1 MTSPRTSGTTGRDSP
16 NPIFNEPFQF
26 DEQKFSNY
34 ASNPEKQELYVFNW
48 LSNLERELKKTDKE
62 TMKTCQ
68 ASLEKQLLKFIS
80 LASPKPHRPIR
91 QLIAR
96 CFVIIY
102 IKGDSR
108 TLFDTITA
116 LQSIVSAGKN
126 VGEKDSKLAS
136 LHCIGIISK
145 TIGNRILSLFP
156 ETIGICL
163 KVMKNAANPLII
175 RLEAINTMTRALGGS
190 AKGATELLVKDMIKQ
205 LKSGLSDKAMIIKVA
220 TIECMCAIAKYTYEQ
235 YPITQSELEQ
245 LLSMM
250 FKVLEGSNQ
259 IIRRSVA
266 SYIAILLSGTQDE
279 VDFLASSMLPKNS
292 TSHSNTSQ
300 NPGSPTIIQSPE
312 HIRASFSVEEML
324 SHLSSIYNKQSSTR
338 EMRSAIILAYAA
350 LFIKLGTT
358 YVESNYAIITRHLL
372 KELLSHPRNL
382 NSRYEALNVREHCG
396 LLLREVIGSR
406 LLSEQGQV
414 TAVRELINS
423 WVKQWSGQNQNEPS
437 KLSLVCAVNEISGLL
452 LDLGGAASTVL
463 DVLVEPL
470 VALLSHTS
478 YTVQIS
484 TAWCLRCL
492 CYSLPVKLSEL
503 IIKVLALVNKDLNN
517 LTNQSAPQDLPK
529 RILGHVY
536 GLAALLSV
544 VPARP
549 LDVSFELSARVFS
562 LATQLIKSSAN
573 KDHAIA
579 SVQIQVAWTLISSL
593 MCLGPNFVK
602 LHLPQLLLLW
612 KTALPKLTSKESIT
626 SRTEAE
632 WTFMY
637 HVRECV
643 LSAMLSC
650 IMHNSKLITPD
661 VAKRLSAL
669 LYNTLTF
676 ILSTPTSFSNT
687 NTPNGSTTSIIPQ
700 LPSSA
705 SLKFSDRETSL
716 KRRLLQCFAALRPVS
731 SYDNI
736 SAQLL
741 KFCLSYF
748 ADPEK
753 YLGSAITAA
762 IAAVSGSFTSVWTA
776 GDECAFGVASR
787 LQGMNIDI
795 ANDVQNENNGRVAT
809 KDWLNRDLV
818 ESRLENQLE
827 QPIIGAPEH
836 DSLRIYTVN
845 WVSSFNSDS
854 LSLPKPVPAVTSLVD
869 YSIELFALVFPLQN
883 ASLQESYLE
892 QLIKAVR
899 HPKLEKSPGR
909 KMAVQVNMV
918 ICLLAIFKNIMNV
931 SGRKGENSVPALADK
946 KVGALAM
953 ELLQE
958 AIVHPDAYLRNAACE
973 ALGRLLNVVGGNMVP
988 TQMQLLV
995 DQVVNNRDPDTRA
1008 GSALALGSIYSYVG
1022 GLAASGHLKT
1032 LVGILLSLSNDPHPV
1047 VHFWA
1052 LYALAKIV
1060 ESAGPMFSQYVK
1072 STLGIIAKLY
1082 MADTHEPGSGSVGTT
1097 NVGLGLSAYQQFGKI
1112 IYGIIGVLGPEL
1124 QINSK
1129 IRDLCLNLMIELR
1142 NDDEQLVV
1150 VESIRCLHH
1159 FTMFAQQYV
1168 DLPRLVAFL
1177 QFQFSSMNLPLKE
1190 VAITCLYQLVQR
1202 DAKYIFEIAVSGLD
1216 NQLFSLLD
1224 TDPTVYGVK
1233 DIVKSWLNQTA
1244 LDSPSTWVELC
1255 RKIMSKTGSV
1265 ASAGAPIEP
1274 PSLDIIE
1281 EDMGDVG
1288 DDDGFVIDQSVV
1300 NTVVDTSQR
1309 VQNIVKS
1316 NQQAQEIPPRWRTQ
1330 LFALQCLRQVVEVI
1344 HLSGDKRHFDLAVAK
1359 KDKQSGKDY
1368 LVLRVADLI
1377 KMAFTAS
1384 TAVVSEMRLEGL
1396 TVLRDVIE
1404 KFAATPDPDFEEAA
1418 LLEQYQAQIGAAL
1431 TPAFTAESSP
1441 EILSA
1446 AVKVCA
1452 VFVGSGIVKELYR
1465 MGRILRLLTTALEK
1479 CKDNLSVTEVGD
1491 VKNFSPHAA
1500 IMVKLSVL
1508 NAWAELQVASI
1519 KQTYLVQVVQ
1529 PNLTLLCPLWVSAL
1543 KEYARVQIE
1552 TDITD
1557 AQVNVVGT
1565 GSLQNSQTEVFDSMY
1580 SGLTREVILPYYNK
1594 SWLTILGAVASLVEN
1609 KNNYIISALND
1620 EKCEPDDS
1628 IGLENEFQSFE
1639 DFGNSDDFSNE
1650 FESFS
1655 EEETPENKK
1664 NSAKYFF
1671 ILFGLCVEALSNT
1684 FGGSVRN
1691 SGVSN
1696 NAENQKIVQTCVN
1709 ALKSFLR
1716 PIVAGQNFL
1725 EKPIFIE
1732 LINLFD
1738 RLLLTE
1744 GFQVQLDIIQIIKN
1758 IIQDYGSTY
1767 ISEDLNKTTTIVNGE
1782 RDDKSNS
1789 EGFFG
1794 NNDISETI
1802 LFRILKLLINVF
1814 FQKIPSLI
1822 DQSEMRRVFSLPQ
1835 GDARGQTTRET
1846 TVLLIFTL
1854 EAFTS
1859 LVSIIPSKFK
1869 IDLISVAFHIYISIL
1884 HDSRFQEELVPRVL
1898 VNIKSLCS
1906 NLESQFEDLFENFSR
1921 IIQLTISSNLIKI
1934 NSLLKSPDV
1943 LNEVD
1948 ISIIKNSMLATALLF
1963 TSCPKS
1969 CVQFY
1974 VLQEEFANILNKVL
1988 YADNHTIIIT
1998 SLQCIRTLVLF
2009 SFKLSELPSSSNDI
2023 VSSKEISNNFTKIL
2037 IPHTVSFIKNMND
2050 NYVNKVFSE
2059 ESTSLLN
2066 VMEESIKTLLTINT
2080 VIPDSQK
2087 TIIMRITL
2095 PVLIYLLAEPPL
2107 EKYLEESPKGLPAF
2121 HTISVTHLL
2130 SLAGLQP
2137 QNFKEVVTFL
2147 PPNPKSKLEAAIRF
2161 NVLQQQQQQQKLQ
2174 EEKKRKYNERVE
2186 LTKGPSI
2193 SLKSDFS
2200 GFA

>member
-1 MTSPRTSGTTGRDSP
+1 MTSPRISGTTGRDSP

-34 ASNPEKQELYVFNW
+34 AANPEKQELYVFNW

-62 TMKTCQ
+62 TLKTCQ

-116 LQSIVSAGKN
+116 LQSIVSAGKG

-163 KVMKNAANPLII
+163 KVIKNAANVSI
-175 RLEAINTMTRALGGS
+175 EAINTMTRGLEGS
-190 AKGATELLVKDMIKQ
+190 AKGVTELLVKDMIKQ
-205 LKSGLSDKAMIIKVA
+205 LKSGLNDKAMIIKVA

-245 LLSMM
+245 LLSSM

-279 VDFLASSMLPKNS
+279 VDFLASSMLPKKNL

-300 NPGSPTIIQSPE
+300 NPGSPTINQPPE
-312 HIRASFSVEEML
+312 PIRASFSVEEML

-338 EMRSAIILAYAA
+338 EVRSAIILAYAA

-382 NSRYEALNVREHCG
+382 NSRYEALNVREHCE

-423 WVKQWSGQNQNEPS
+423 WVKQWPAQNQVEPS

-470 VALLSHTS
+470 VTLLSHTS

-503 IIKVLALVNKDLNN
+503 IIKVLTLINKDLNN

-529 RILGHVY
+529 RTLGHVY

-549 LDVSFELSARVFS
+549 LDVSFELSARIFS

-579 SVQIQVAWTLISSL
+579 SVQIQVAWTLIGSL

-602 LHLPQLLLLW
+602 LHLPQLLILW
-612 KTALPKLTSKESIT
+612 KIALPKLTSKESIT
-626 SRTEAE
+626 NRTEAE
-632 WTFMY
+632 WSFMY

-762 IAAVSGSFTSVWTA
+762 IAAVSGSFTNVWTA

-795 ANDVQNENNGRVAT
+795 ANDVQSENNSRVAI

-836 DSLRIYTVN
+836 DPLRIYTVN
-845 WVSSFNSDS
+845 WVSSSNSDS

-995 DQVVNNRDPDTRA
+995 DQVVNNRDPDARA

-1159 FTMFAQQYV
+1159 FTMFAQQH
-1168 DLPRLVAFL
+1168 
-1177 QFQFSSMNLPLKE
+1177 
-1190 VAITCLYQLVQR
+1190 
-1202 DAKYIFEIAVSGLD
+1202 YIFEIAVSGLD

-1309 VQNIVKS
+1309 VHNIVKS

-1344 HLSGDKRHFDLAVAK
+1344 HLSGDKRHFDLAIAK
-1359 KDKQSGKDY
+1359 KSGKDY

-1404 KFAATPDPDFEEAA
+1404 KFAATSDPDFEEAA

-1500 IMVKLSVL
+1500 IMIKLSVL

-1529 PNLTLLCPLWVSAL
+1529 PNLTLLCPLWVCAL

-1565 GSLQNSQTEVFDSMY
+1565 GSLQNSHTEVFDSMY

-1594 SWLTILGAVASLVEN
+1594 SWLTIIGAVASLVEN

-1628 IGLENEFQSFE
+1628 SSLENEFQSFE
-1639 DFGNSDDFSNE
+1639 DFGNNDSNDFPNE

-1655 EEETPENKK
+1655 EEKALETKK

-1684 FGGSVRN
+1684 FGGSGRN

-1696 NAENQKIVQTCVN
+1696 NAENQKIVQTCIN

-1767 ISEDLNKTTTIVNGE
+1767 ISEDLNKTTKIVNGE

-1794 NNDISETI
+1794 NNDITKTI
-1802 LFRILKLLINVF
+1802 LFRILKLLINIF
-1814 FQKIPSLI
+1814 FQKIPSLV

-1898 VNIKSLCS
+1898 VNIKLLCS
-1906 NLESQFEDLFENFSR
+1906 NIESQFEDLFENFSR

-1934 NSLLKSPDV
+1934 NSLLKNPDV
-1943 LNEVD
+1943 LNEVN

-1969 CVQFY
+1969 CVRFDA
-1974 VLQEEFANILNKVL
+1974 LQKEFANILNKVL
-1988 YADNHTIIIT
+1988 YSDDRTVT
-1998 SLQCIRTLVLF
+1998 CIRTLVLF
-2009 SFKLSELPSSSNDI
+2009 SSKLSELPSSSNDI
-2023 VSSKEISNNFTKIL
+2023 IASIEISNNFTKIL

-2050 NYVNKVFSE
+2050 KYVNEIFSE
-2059 ESTSLLN
+2059 ESIGLLN
-2066 VMEESIKTLLTINT
+2066 VLEESIKTLLTINT

-2107 EKYLEESPKGLPAF
+2107 EKYLLSEDSTKGLPAF

-2137 QNFKEVVTFL
+2137 QSFKEVVTFL
-2147 PPNPKSKLEAAIRF
+2147 PPNQKSKLEAAIRF
-2161 NVLQQQQQQQKLQ
+2161 NYLF
-2174 EEKKRKYNERVE
+2174 EK
-2186 LTKGPSI
+2186 
-2193 SLKSDFS
+2193 
-2200 GFA
+2200 